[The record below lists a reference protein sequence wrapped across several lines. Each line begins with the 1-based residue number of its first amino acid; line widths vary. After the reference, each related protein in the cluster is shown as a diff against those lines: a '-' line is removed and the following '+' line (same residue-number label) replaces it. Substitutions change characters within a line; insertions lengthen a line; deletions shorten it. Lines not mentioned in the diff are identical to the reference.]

1 PYADFN
7 STGSV
12 LNRYL
17 ADPRAIDAFF
27 ARTDGAGNNTAWYL
41 ADMLGSV
48 REIVNTSG
56 TVLDDIRYDSFGN
69 ILSESSPSNGDR
81 FKFAGMQWDSEIGQ
95 YYVWHRDYLAG
106 PGRFETEDPLGLGP
120 DANAYRYVGNNPVD
134 RTDPTGLF
142 SFFHFDEWIRQKVE
156 QVKEGIKERIRGA
169 VRATIDRIKEEIR
182 ERIAA
187 AREEFKRSKI
197 GLVFEYLN
205 SPLFAMTPL
214 GGGIGEAGEGAAAE
228 KGAQEAIAATKAAQ
242 EAGCAAKAA
251 RIAELE
257 KEVARLED
265 LIAAQQAKED
275 SILFSSR
282 Q

>member
-1 PYADFN
+1 HGPFTGDYRNRLTDVGVKTAGGATLTTDHFTYDVFDHRIGKSVNGTTTWTLYAGDTPYADFN

-56 TVLDDIRYDSFGN
+56 TVLDDIRYASFRN
-69 ILSESSPSNGDR
+69 ILSQSSPSNGDR

-156 QVKEGIKERIRGA
+156 Q
-169 VRATIDRIKEEIR
+169 
-182 ERIAA
+182 
-187 AREEFKRSKI
+187 
-197 GLVFEYLN
+197 
-205 SPLFAMTPL
+205 
-214 GGGIGEAGEGAAAE
+214 
-228 KGAQEAIAATKAAQ
+228 
-242 EAGCAAKAA
+242 
-251 RIAELE
+251 
-257 KEVARLED
+257 
-265 LIAAQQAKED
+265 
-275 SILFSSR
+275 
-282 Q
+282 